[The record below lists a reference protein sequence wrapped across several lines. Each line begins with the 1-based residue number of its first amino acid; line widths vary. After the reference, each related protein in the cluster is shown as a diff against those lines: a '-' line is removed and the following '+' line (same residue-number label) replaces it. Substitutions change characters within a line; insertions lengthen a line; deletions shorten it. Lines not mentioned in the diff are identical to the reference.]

1 MSRPFEGSLFA
12 LALLTATAM
21 SGAHAESLASSAS
34 SAGSASSASV
44 SDSVGD
50 SSDSSSR
57 DRKVAAGEYRVV
69 AMAPSAERP
78 QTVRLSLEA
87 TEPGEA
93 RALVLHVPEQALASQ
108 PLAVG
113 DRVRASERPYGFEFA
128 RAATREAF
136 FLVLYDDWARDMDS
150 HVVAL

>member
-1 MSRPFEGSLFA
+1 MSRLLHRSLVA
-12 LALLTATAM
+12 LALIATTALV
-21 SGAHAESLASSAS
+21 GVRAESLASSAS

-44 SDSVGD
+44 SDSIGD

-57 DRKVAAGEYRVV
+57 DRKVASGEYRVV
-69 AMAPSAERP
+69 AVAPSPGRP
-78 QTVRLSLEA
+78 QTLRLSLEPV
-87 TEPGEA
+87 EPGPAQGFVLHLPE
-93 RALVLHVPEQALASQ
+93 RALAEQ

-113 DRVRASERPYGFEFA
+113 DRVRASERPYGIEFA

-136 FLVLYDDWARDMDS
+136 FLVLHDDWARDMDS

>member
-1 MSRPFEGSLFA
+1 MSRPLQRFVVA
-12 LALLTATAM
+12 LALLTTIAM
-21 SGAHAESLASSAS
+21 SDVHAESLASSAS

-44 SDSVGD
+44 SDSIGD

-69 AMAPSAERP
+69 AVAPSPGRA
-78 QTVRLSLEA
+78 QTLRLNLEP
-87 TEPGEA
+87 TEPGPA
-93 RALVLHVPEQALASQ
+93 RAFVLHVPERALAGQ
-108 PLAVG
+108 PLVVG

-136 FLVLYDDWARDMDS
+136 FLVLHDDWARDMDS